1 MTAPSRRS
9 PHTPTLPTW
18 HVATSDSVRAI
29 LATTY
34 ATDHPPTTIGDV
46 TLMPHQRDAL
56 ARIRA
61 TIREFHGALLADEV
75 GLGKTYVALALA
87 HDYQHTHVVAP
98 AALLPMW
105 RTAIARTASQ
115 HIQLHSL
122 HAFSRTPPTT
132 PGTAYHGPTAPGRH
146 TLVIIDEAHHLRTRN
161 TRRYHA
167 IADFVA
173 GRDLLLLSAT
183 PIHNTSRE
191 LRHLLALFAGL
202 RDDLLTPE
210 LLARLIIRHTT
221 TGSTDASP
229 PRARHIT
236 PPAVHEHPPL
246 RIPHDRETLD
256 GILAL
261 PSPLP
266 ARDGAVAGAL
276 IRLGL
281 LRAWCSSEAA
291 LTHTIQRRILRGE
304 ALKQALI
311 AGRHPTQAELRTWLV
326 GEHEVQLAF
335 PELLV
340 SHTAQSGPL
349 LDVLT
354 QHLNAL
360 QSLLERQ
367 RLSRVSDERRAN
379 TLREIV
385 ARHPNTPVVAFSQF
399 TRTVQSL
406 YRALSDIAG
415 VGALTGMHAH
425 IASGR
430 IARHDAIA
438 RFAPTAQG
446 RPPPPPHQAI
456 RLLLSTDILAEGVN
470 LQDAGVVVHLDLPW
484 TDALR
489 RQRVGRVARIGS
501 EHELVHVYSFA
512 PPRSGDRALALTAR
526 LLTKAKLA
534 AHFIGKPITQTHNPP
549 LTTSLKS
556 KPPTHHPNPQPK
568 TGKFPAP
575 ADLSTT
581 LHTTF
586 HRWRAAAPT
595 STVTTRSPDH
605 TRVSNDIHTNTPH
618 HSIPIA
624 QLVASRTGWLAAIS
638 TTLGPQLVAHTT
650 ATGTEPARIW
660 QLISPLG
667 DARELARKIPAATS
681 NPQLRHVS
689 DALRQ
694 LTAWLVDRDISDSTG
709 PARSS
714 TSRAQTLARQ
724 RLAQVISTA
733 PPLSRH
739 ALSAAIRAAEH
750 VIEAAIGIGAETALE
765 AWARWEHNPQH
776 EPPLPTS
783 SARWLTAWH
792 SHPALCRSDL
802 RSSVRG
808 LQPSAVSAA
817 PADAPDSA
825 HATRILGL
833 LLFRTT
839 PS

>member
-1 MTAPSRRS
+1 MTASSRRTL
-9 PHTPTLPTW
+9 HTPTLPAW
-18 HVATSDSVRAI
+18 HVATSDAVRAI
-29 LATTY
+29 LANAY
-34 ATDHPPTTIGDV
+34 ATDEPPTTMGDV

-56 ARIRA
+56 ARIRN

-105 RTAIARTASQ
+105 RAAIARAALQ
-115 HIQLHSL
+115 NIELHSL
-122 HAFSRTPPTT
+122 HAFSRTTQPKPDT
-132 PGTAYHGPTAPGRH
+132 PHDQSTPARRF

-183 PIHNTSRE
+183 PIHNRSRE

-210 LLARLIIRHTT
+210 SLARLIVRQTT
-221 TGSTDASP
+221 TGSSSAGTPIARHSAP
-229 PRARHIT
+229 PRVR
-236 PPAVHEHPPL
+236 EHPPL

-281 LRAWCSSEAA
+281 LRAWCSSDAA
-291 LTHTIQRRILRGE
+291 LAHTIQRRLLRGE
-304 ALKQALI
+304 ALKQALV

-326 GEHEVQLAF
+326 GDHEVQLAF
-335 PELLV
+335 PELLAAH
-340 SHTAQSGPL
+340 STESGPL
-349 LDVLT
+349 LEILIR
-354 QHLNAL
+354 HLDALESLLNHQRRHHVGDETRANAL
-360 QSLLERQ
+360 R
-367 RLSRVSDERRAN
+367 DIA
-379 TLREIV
+379 T
-385 ARHPNTPVVAFSQF
+385 AHPNTPVIAFSQF

-430 IARHDAIA
+430 IARLDAIA
-438 RFAPTAQG
+438 RFAPSAQG

-456 RLLLSTDILAEGVN
+456 RLLLATDILAEGVN

-501 EHELVHVYSFA
+501 QHAFVDVYSFA
-512 PPRSGDRALALTAR
+512 PPPAGDRALALTAR
-526 LLTKAKLA
+526 LITKSRVAT
-534 AHFIGKPITQTHNPP
+534 HFIGKPTAHHSNPK
-549 LTTSLKS
+549 L
-556 KPPTHHPNPQPK
+556 K
-568 TGKFPAP
+568 TGSFVAP
-575 ADLSTT
+575 ADLATA
-581 LHTTF
+581 LHSTF

-595 STVTTRSPDH
+595 HSLTTRPEANSLVTKD
-605 TRVSNDIHTNTPH
+605 VLTNTPPP
-618 HSIPIA
+618 SIPVT
-624 QLVASRTGWLAAIS
+624 QLNAPHTGWLAAI
-638 TTLGPQLVAHTT
+638 TTPAGPLLVAHTN

-660 QLISPLG
+660 QLVSTLRDPHH
-667 DARELARKIPAATS
+667 RTRPIPEPPPSA
-681 NPQLRHVS
+681 PRHPVYS
-689 DALRQ
+689 ALRQ
-694 LTAWLVDRDISDSTG
+694 LHHWIADQHTANSAG
-709 PARSS
+709 PTPAA

-724 RLAQVISTA
+724 RLAQLVSTA
-733 PPLSRH
+733 PTLARRSLS
-739 ALSAAIRAAEH
+739 SAIHDAEH
-750 VIEAAIGIGAETALE
+750 VIESATGIGAESALE
-765 AWARWEHNPQH
+765 TWSRLERDAILLVTPAAW
-776 EPPLPTS
+776 L
-783 SARWLTAWH
+783 SAWLSAWRAYPALRR
-792 SHPALCRSDL
+792 SHPI
-802 RSSVRG
+802 
-808 LQPSAVSAA
+808 SAA
-817 PADAPDSA
+817 PIHQSAEAPRTPPDTADKAGPPDT
-825 HATRILGL
+825 TRILAL
-833 LLFRTT
+833 LLFRAPPT
-839 PS
+839 